1 MIKYHRIH
9 SYWTDK
15 DVKYLSDHNI
25 KIETGYDSFD
35 LPEDNKYLIL
45 KNDNFGRNKNEIISK
60 KLIISDSII
69 GIIFST
75 EELKK
80 ASNYVLTGFGKPLGF
95 PLPRDSYM
103 DKVYENYCKSCHIRE
118 NQNTP
123 FQIAT
128 PRLSKKQVNFS
139 LNWVFDAMF
148 FKKEFFLEVLKPL
161 GLKSINV
168 ILNKTGKVSEDI
180 VQLDIPVAK
189 SKLLIDGTAYD
200 TEKACSACG
209 IKKYSQQTLDIFP
222 KFERDFDFLIC
233 KTQEFFGERETE
245 MAYRRIIIS
254 KEFCDVLLG
263 NKVIRFNSFNLI
275 PMES

>member
-1 MIKYHRIH
+1 MTKLYYFYAKWRKKDVSFFSNLGIDIEQGYYSFTIEEGDVYDKIIKYYFR
-9 SYWTDK
+9 K
-15 DVKYLSDHNI
+15 DLFNVVKPKEFSTFLARVDFTKEELNASRLYAL
-25 KIETGYDSFD
+25 T
-35 LPEDNKYLIL
+35 
-45 KNDNFGRNKNEIISK
+45 NFGAP
-60 KLIISDSII
+60 
-69 GIIFST
+69 T
-75 EELKK
+75 
-80 ASNYVLTGFGKPLGF
+80 GF
-95 PLPRDSYM
+95 PLPKDSFM
-103 DKVYENYCKSCHIRE
+103 DKVYESYCKPCHIYK
-118 NQNTP
+118 NQINP

-128 PRLSKKQVNFS
+128 PKLSKKQVNFS

-161 GLKSINV
+161 GLNSINV

-233 KTQEFFGERETE
+233 KTQEFFGESDTQSAFKRVV
-245 MAYRRIIIS
+245 IS
-254 KEFCDVLLG
+254 KKLCIILIKYNLIE
-263 NKVIRFNSFNLI
+263 FNSRNLI